1 MPDDQPPQSQT
12 PPVETFPGDLHLPR
26 EMPVLPL
33 RDLVAFPF
41 LIMPL
46 VVGREKTIRLID
58 EALVKDRLVALITQ
72 QNATV
77 EDPKPSDLYEVGT
90 AASIIRMLRFPD
102 NTMRVLVR
110 GISRIRAVAYTQ
122 TEPYMKARVE
132 EIKDV
137 ATKSV
142 EMQALTRSVSQQFQ
156 KMVSLVPNLPE
167 EMQVVAMNID
177 DPGQLADL
185 VASALNL
192 RPAEKQGLLQDADV
206 MSRLTKVAAFLR
218 KELELIEL
226 SSKIE
231 SSTQTELTKAQR
243 EFYLRKQLEAIQ
255 KELGVE
261 DSAAR
266 EVQEIRNRILKA
278 GMPKEAKKES
288 LRECD
293 RLGRMHPS
301 ASEYTVSRTYLE
313 WLLEMPWKTLTKD
326 NLDLKKG
333 RTILDEDHYDLDR
346 VKERIIEY
354 LGVRKLKPDAKG
366 PILCFVGPPGVGKT
380 SLGMSIAR
388 ALGRKFVRMSLGGV
402 RDEAEIRGHR
412 RTYVGALPGRII
424 QGIRRAGSRNPV
436 FMLDEVDKLGA
447 DFHGDPSSA
456 LLEVLD
462 PEQNFSFSDHYLDVA
477 FDLSKVMFITTAN
490 LLDPVLP
497 ALRDRMEVLE
507 LPGYTSEEKVRI
519 AKQFLIPKQLSE
531 HGLKTSKLAFKDEA
545 LGAIIR
551 DYTRE
556 AGVREMERH
565 IAAVCRKIA
574 RTVAE
579 GSRKNVI
586 VGANDLHGLLGPI
599 RYFSEVK
606 ERTGIPGVATGLAWT
621 PHGGEVL
628 FVEVTRMRGRKGL
641 MLTGQLGN
649 VMKESAQAALSYVR
663 THARELGIAPDFFEK
678 NDIHVHVP
686 AGATPKDGPSAGIT
700 VVAAMVSLLTGRPLS
715 GDVAMTG
722 EITLSGKILPIGGVK
737 EKVLAAKA
745 ADINTVILPKR
756 NEKDLEEVPAEIRK
770 EMNFWFA
777 EHINDALA
785 LLFPAKTRAKSR
797 KPSKAAI
804 SRAGNP
810 KKKT

>member
-1 MPDDQPPQSQT
+1 MPDDQPPQGQVPAVDASS
-12 PPVETFPGDLHLPR
+12 GDLHLPR
-26 EMPVLPL
+26 ELPVLPL
-33 RDLVAFPF
+33 REVVAFPF
-41 LIMPL
+41 LVMPL
-46 VVGREKTIRLID
+46 VIGREKTIRLVD
-58 EALVKDRLVALITQ
+58 EALVRDRLVALVTQ
-72 QNATV
+72 QNGAV

-90 AASIIRMLRFPD
+90 AASVIRMLRFPD

-110 GISRIRAVAYTQ
+110 GITRVRVVAYTQ

-137 ATKSV
+137 AAKSV
-142 EMQALTRSVSQQFQ
+142 EMQALTRNVSQQFQ

-167 EMQVVAMNID
+167 EMQVVAMNIEE
-177 DPGQLADL
+177 PGQLADL

-192 RPAEKQGLLQDADV
+192 RAPEKQTLLQDADV
-206 MSRLTKVAAFLR
+206 MSRLTRVGGHLR
-218 KELELIEL
+218 KELELIAL

-231 SSTQTELTKAQR
+231 SSAQTELTKAQR

-278 GMPKEAKKES
+278 GMPKEARKES

-326 NLDLKKG
+326 NLELKKA
-333 RTILDEDHYDLDR
+333 RKILDEDHYDLDR

-354 LGVRKLKPDAKG
+354 LSVRKLKADAKG

-424 QGIRRAGSRNPV
+424 QGIRRADSRNPV

-447 DFHGDPSSA
+447 DFRGDPSSA

-462 PEQNFSFSDHYLDVA
+462 PEQNFSFSDHYLDVP

-490 LLDPVLP
+490 LLDPIPP

-531 HGLKTSKLAFKDEA
+531 HGLKASRLAFKDEA
-545 LGAIIR
+545 LDAIIR

-556 AGVREMERH
+556 AGVRELERH

-579 GSRKNVI
+579 GSRKNVT
-586 VGANDLHGLLGPI
+586 VAARDLHDLLGPV

-621 PHGGEVL
+621 QHGGEVL
-628 FVEVTRMRGRKGL
+628 FVEVTRMRGRKSL
-641 MLTGQLGN
+641 LLTGQLGS
-649 VMKESAQAALSYVR
+649 VMKESAQAALSYIR
-663 THARELGIAPDFFEK
+663 SHARELGIDPDFFQK

-700 VVAAMVSLLTGRPLS
+700 VVAAMVSLLTNRPLS
-715 GDVAMTG
+715 GDIAMTG

-756 NEKDLEEVPAEIRK
+756 NEKDIEEVPEPIRK
-770 EMNFWFA
+770 EMHFLFA
-777 EHINDALA
+777 ERIDDALK
-785 LLFPAKTRAKSR
+785 LLFPVRKRTRPHQPSKSR
-797 KPSKAAI
+797 TRRKTNSGKA
-804 SRAGNP
+804 
-810 KKKT
+810 T